1 MSNERATSVRWRIV
15 GLLLAYSALVHF
27 NRISISVAG
36 NERLQSQFGI
46 PETTLGNLYSAYLI
60 AYTLLMTPGG
70 WFIDRFGPRAA
81 LLVVGFGSAVCVG
94 LCGAAGFTLT
104 SAAGIVS
111 ALIGIRLLMGAAN
124 APFHPGAA
132 YAVGKWIPG
141 PQRAGVNGL
150 VNAAALLGI
159 SSTYTLFGFLMDR
172 LGWPTAFLAAA
183 AVTGVVSAAW
193 CVYAASAPARHRGV
207 NETERRL
214 IEAEAPGRPARHRS
228 FAVPPW
234 KRRSV
239 ILLTLS
245 YAAVGYFQY
254 LFFYWMQYYFDKVLG
269 LGKADGRLFATIPAV
284 AMAVGMAAGGWLTD
298 RAQERL
304 GARRG
309 RIAVTM
315 SGMMLSAILLGVGVL
330 CREPFWI
337 VTFFSLALA
346 SLGASEGAFW
356 TTAIDLGGEQ
366 AGVSAA
372 IVNTGG
378 NAGGALAP
386 WLTPRISLVFGWHG
400 ALIVACVFCFAGAIL
415 WAWVDPDEGCE
426 TPPIGEPPPSS
437 KTPIEHPSPSAGAPM
452 ASATKSL
459 QPGPGFPY

>member
-1 MSNERATSVRWRIV
+1 MTNDRASSVRWRIV

-46 PETTLGNLYSAYLI
+46 SETTLGNLYSAYLV

-94 LCGAAGFTLT
+94 LCGVAGFTVT
-104 SAAGIVS
+104 TAASIVS
-111 ALIGIRLLMGAAN
+111 VLIGIRLLMGVAN

-159 SSTYTLFGFLMDR
+159 SSTYYLFGFLMDR
-172 LGWPTAFLAAA
+172 VGWPTAFLAAA
-183 AVTGVVSAAW
+183 AVTGVVAAAW
-193 CVYAASAPARHRGV
+193 FGYAAAGPARHRGV
-207 NETERRL
+207 NEAERRL
-214 IEAEAPGRPARHRS
+214 IEAPAPGRPVRRRS
-228 FAVPPW
+228 SSGSPW
-234 KRRSV
+234 KRRSIV
-239 ILLTLS
+239 LLTLS

-269 LGKADGRLFATIPAV
+269 LGKADGRLYATIPAV

-298 RAQERL
+298 RAQGRW

-309 RIAVTM
+309 RVAVPM
-315 SGMMLSAILLGVGVL
+315 SGMLLSAALLGAGVL
-330 CREPFWI
+330 CREPVWI
-337 VTFFSLALA
+337 VTCFSLALA
-346 SLGASEGAFW
+346 ALGSSEGAFW
-356 TTAIDLGGEQ
+356 TTAVDLGGER
-366 AGVSAA
+366 AGVAAA

-386 WLTPRISLVFGWHG
+386 WLTPRISVVLGWHG
-400 ALIVACVFCFAGAIL
+400 ALIVACVFCVVGAVL
-415 WAWVDPDEGCE
+415 WAWVDPDEGCDALGIDGPRPSTE
-426 TPPIGEPPPSS
+426 TPLER
-437 KTPIEHPSPSAGAPM
+437 PSPSGSSP
-452 ASATKSL
+452 
-459 QPGPGFPY
+459 PGDPSSILSGRAY

>member
-1 MSNERATSVRWRIV
+1 MTNERATSVRWRIV
-15 GLLLAYSALVHF
+15 SLLLATSALVHF

-94 LCGAAGFTLT
+94 LCGAAGFTIT
-104 SAAGIVS
+104 TAAGIVS
-111 ALIGIRLLMGAAN
+111 ALIGIRLFMGVAN

-132 YAVGKWIPG
+132 YAVAKWIPG
-141 PQRAGVNGL
+141 PQRAGANGL

-159 SSTYTLFGFLMDR
+159 SSTYYLFGFLMDR
-172 LGWPTAFLAAA
+172 LGWPTAFLVAA
-183 AVTGVVSAAW
+183 AVTGLVAAAW
-193 CVYAASAPARHRGV
+193 AGYAASGPARHRGV
-207 NETERRL
+207 NEAERRL
-214 IEAEAPGRPARHRS
+214 IEAEAPGRPARRRS
-228 FAVPPW
+228 SAVPPW

-269 LGKADGRLFATIPAV
+269 LGKADGRLYATVPAV

-298 RAQERL
+298 RAQERF
-304 GARRG
+304 GPRRG

-315 SGMMLSAILLGVGVL
+315 SGMMLSAALLGAGVL
-330 CREPFWI
+330 CRDPFWI

-356 TTAIDLGGEQ
+356 TTAVDLGGDR

-400 ALIVACVFCFAGAIL
+400 ALVVACVFCFVGAIL
-415 WAWVDPDEGCE
+415 WAWVDPDEGCDAL
-426 TPPIGEPPPSS
+426 PAGNPPPSS
-437 KTPIEHPSPSAGAPM
+437 EAPLKPASPSAFVPA
-452 ASATKSL
+452 ASESPSRA
-459 QPGPGFPY
+459 

>member
-1 MSNERATSVRWRIV
+1 MTNDRATSVRWRIV
-15 GLLLAYSALVHF
+15 SLLLAYAALVHF

-81 LLVVGFGSAVCVG
+81 LLLVGFGSAVCVG
-94 LCGAAGFTLT
+94 LCGLAGFTMT
-104 SAAGIVS
+104 TAAGIVS
-111 ALIGIRLLMGAAN
+111 ALIGIRLLMGVAN

-132 YAVGKWIPG
+132 YAVAKWIPG

-159 SSTYTLFGFLMDR
+159 SSTYYLFGFLMDR

-183 AVTGVVSAAW
+183 AVTGVVAAAW
-193 CVYAASAPARHRGV
+193 AGYAASGPARHRGV

-214 IEAEAPGRPARHRS
+214 IETEAPGRPVRRRS
-228 FAVPPW
+228 SGAPW

-269 LGKADGRLFATIPAV
+269 LGKDDGRLYATIPAV
-284 AMAVGMAAGGWLTD
+284 AMAIGMAGGGWLTD
-298 RAQERL
+298 RAQSRF

-315 SGMMLSAILLGVGVL
+315 SGMMLSAALLGAGVL
-330 CREPFWI
+330 CREPLWI

-346 SLGASEGAFW
+346 SLGACEGAFW
-356 TTAIDLGGEQ
+356 TTAVDLGGER

-400 ALIVACVFCFAGAIL
+400 ALVVACIFCFAGAIL
-415 WAWVDPDEGCE
+415 WAWVDPDEGCD
-426 TPPIGEPPPSS
+426 PLPAGGPPPSS
-437 KTPIEHPSPSAGAPM
+437 ENPVERPSPAAFR
-452 ASATKSL
+452 ATA
-459 QPGPGFPY
+459 

>member
-1 MSNERATSVRWRIV
+1 MTNDRATSVRWRIV

-46 PETTLGNLYSAYLI
+46 SETTLGNLYSAYLI

-81 LLVVGFGSAVCVG
+81 LLVVGFGSAICVG
-94 LCGAAGFTLT
+94 LCGVAGFTVT
-104 SAAGIVS
+104 TAAAIVS
-111 ALIGIRLLMGAAN
+111 ALIGIRLFMGVAN

-159 SSTYTLFGFLMDR
+159 SSTYYLFGFLMDR
-172 LGWPTAFLAAA
+172 LGWPTAFLVAA
-183 AVTGVVSAAW
+183 AVTGAVAAAW
-193 CVYAASAPARHRGV
+193 CAYAANGPARHRGV
-207 NETERRL
+207 NEAERGL
-214 IEAEAPGRPARHRS
+214 IEAPIPGRPLRRAGS
-228 FAVPPW
+228 AESPW
-234 KRRSV
+234 KKRSIV
-239 ILLTLS
+239 LLTAS

-269 LGKADGRLFATIPAV
+269 LGKDDGRLYATIPAL

-298 RAQERL
+298 RAQGL
-304 GARRG
+304 WGARRG
-309 RIAVTM
+309 RVAVTM
-315 SGMMLSAILLGVGVL
+315 SGMMLSAILLGAGVL
-330 CREPFWI
+330 CREPVWI
-337 VTFFSLALA
+337 VTCFSLALA
-346 SLGASEGAFW
+346 ALGSSEGAFW
-356 TTAIDLGGEQ
+356 TTAIDLGGER
-366 AGVSAA
+366 AGVAAA

-400 ALIVACVFCFAGAIL
+400 ALIVACVFCAVGAVL
-415 WAWVDPDEGCE
+415 WAWIDPDEGGD
-426 TPPIGEPPPSS
+426 PLAAGEPPP
-437 KTPIEHPSPSAGAPM
+437 PAGLLRERPSPSAFAPV
-452 ASATKSL
+452 SSG
-459 QPGPGFPY
+459 PGP

>member
-1 MSNERATSVRWRIV
+1 MTDDRATSVRWRIV
-15 GLLLAYSALVHF
+15 GLLLATSALVHF

-36 NERLQSQFGI
+36 NERLQAQFGI

-81 LLVVGFGSAVCVG
+81 LLLVGFGSAVCVG
-94 LCGAAGFTLT
+94 LCGAAGFAMTT
-104 SAAGIVS
+104 AAGIVS
-111 ALIGIRLLMGAAN
+111 VLIAIRLFMGVAN

-132 YAVGKWIPG
+132 YAVAKWIPG

-159 SSTYTLFGFLMDR
+159 SSTYYLFGFMMDR

-183 AVTGVVSAAW
+183 AVTAAVAAAW
-193 CVYAASAPARHRGV
+193 AGYSASAPARHRGV
-207 NETERRL
+207 NGAERRL
-214 IEAEAPGRPARHRS
+214 IEAEAPGRPVRRRS
-228 FAVPPW
+228 SGVPPW

-254 LFFYWMQYYFDKVLG
+254 LFFYWMQHYFDKILG
-269 LGKADGRLFATIPAV
+269 LGKADGRLYATIPAV
-284 AMAVGMAAGGWLTD
+284 AMAIGMAAGGWLTD
-298 RAQERL
+298 RAQALL

-315 SGMMLSAILLGVGVL
+315 SGMMLSAALLGGGVL

-356 TTAIDLGGEQ
+356 TTAVDLGGER

-386 WLTPRISLVFGWHG
+386 WLTPRISLVFGWHA
-400 ALIVACVFCFAGAIL
+400 ALIVACVFCFIGAIL
-415 WAWVDPDEGCE
+415 WAWIDPDEGCDPLP
-426 TPPIGEPPPSS
+426 TGGASPSS
-437 KTPIEHPSPSAGAPM
+437 ESPVGHPSPVARSPIASPSGAGA
-452 ASATKSL
+452 
-459 QPGPGFPY
+459 

>member
-1 MSNERATSVRWRIV
+1 MNERATSVRWRIV
-15 GLLLAYSALVHF
+15 AMLLASAALVHF

-81 LLVVGFGSAVCVG
+81 LLIVGFGSALCVG
-94 LCGAAGFTLT
+94 LCGAAGFGVT

-111 ALIGIRLLMGAAN
+111 VLVGIRLLMGAAN

-132 YAVGKWIPG
+132 YAVMRWIPA
-141 PQRAGVNGL
+141 PQRAWVNGL
-150 VNAAALLGI
+150 INAAALVGI
-159 SSTYTLFGFLMDR
+159 SCTYYLFGFMMDR
-172 LGWPTAFLAAA
+172 MGWPTAFLCSA
-183 AVTGVVSAAW
+183 AVTGLVAVVWAAG
-193 CVYAASAPARHRGV
+193 ARNGPAEHAGV
-207 NETERRL
+207 NDAERRR
-214 IEAEAPGRPARHRS
+214 IDAEISGKPPRRRS
-228 FAVPPW
+228 FLLPPW

-269 LGKADGRLFATIPAV
+269 LGKDDGRLYATIPTV

-298 RAQERL
+298 LAQGRW

-309 RIAVTM
+309 RLTVTM
-315 SGMMLSAILLGVGVL
+315 SGMLASALLLGAGVL
-330 CREPFWI
+330 CRQPLWI
-337 VTFFSLALA
+337 ATCFSLALA
-346 SLGASEGAFW
+346 SLGACEGAFW
-356 TTAIDLGGEQ
+356 TTAIDLGGDR

-386 WLTPRISLVFGWHG
+386 WLTPRLSLLFGWHG
-400 ALIVACVFCFAGAIL
+400 ALAVACIICFLGALL
-415 WAWVDPDEGCE
+415 WLWIDPDEG
-426 TPPIGEPPPSS
+426 
-437 KTPIEHPSPSAGAPM
+437 
-452 ASATKSL
+452 L
-459 QPGPGFPY
+459 QPGESRPPNENPQEHPVLDGGDRVERQLA

>member
-1 MSNERATSVRWRIV
+1 MSERATSVRWRIV
-15 GLLLAYSALVHF
+15 GMLLVSAALVHF

-70 WFIDRFGPRAA
+70 WFIDRFGQRAA
-81 LLVVGFGSAVCVG
+81 LLIVGFGSALCVG
-94 LCGAAGFTLT
+94 LCGAAGFLVT

-111 ALIGIRLLMGAAN
+111 VLVAIRLFMGAAN

-132 YAVGKWIPG
+132 YAVMKWIPA
-141 PQRAGVNGL
+141 PQRAWVNGL

-159 SSTYTLFGFLMDR
+159 SCTYYLFGFMMDR
-172 LGWPTAFLAAA
+172 LGWPSAFLCSA
-183 AVTGVVSAAW
+183 AVTGLVAVVWAA
-193 CVYAASAPARHRGV
+193 AARNTPAEHRGV
-207 NETERRL
+207 NDAERRQ
-214 IEAEAPGRPARHRS
+214 IDAEVSGRPAPRRS
-228 FAVPPW
+228 FRLPPW

-269 LGKADGRLFATIPAV
+269 LGKADGRLYATIPTV

-298 RAQERL
+298 RAQSRW

-309 RIAVTM
+309 RVTVTM
-315 SGMMLSAILLGVGVL
+315 SGMLASAVLLGAGVL
-330 CREPFWI
+330 CRQPFWI
-337 VTFFSLALA
+337 ATCFSLALA
-346 SLGASEGAFW
+346 SLGACEGAFW
-356 TTAIDLGGEQ
+356 TTAIDLGGNR

-386 WLTPRISLVFGWHG
+386 WLTPRVSVLFGWHA
-400 ALIVACVFCFAGAIL
+400 ALIVACLICFLGAVL
-415 WAWVDPDEGCE
+415 WVWIDPDEGLQSPE
-426 TPPIGEPPPSS
+426 AREWGPPNEDLQ
-437 KTPIEHPSPSAGAPM
+437 ERSALSGGGGVNLTA
-452 ASATKSL
+452 
-459 QPGPGFPY
+459 

>member
-1 MSNERATSVRWRIV
+1 VSDRATSVRWRIV
-15 GLLLAYSALVHF
+15 TMLLVSAALVHF

-60 AYTLLMTPGG
+60 AYTLFMTPGG
-70 WFIDRFGPRAA
+70 WFIDRFGQRAA
-81 LLVVGFGSAVCVG
+81 LLIVGFGSAICVG
-94 LCGAAGFTLT
+94 LCGAAGFLVTT
-104 SAAGIVS
+104 AAGIVS
-111 ALIGIRLLMGAAN
+111 VLVAIRLFMGAAN

-132 YAVGKWIPG
+132 YAVMKWIPA
-141 PQRAGVNGL
+141 PQRAWVNGL

-159 SSTYTLFGFLMDR
+159 SCTYYLFGFMMDR
-172 LGWPTAFLAAA
+172 LGWPTAFLCSA
-183 AVTGVVSAAW
+183 AVTGVVAVFWAA
-193 CVYAASAPARHRGV
+193 AARNTPAEHKGV
-207 NETERRL
+207 NEAERRR
-214 IEAEAPGRPARHRS
+214 IDAEVSGRPAPQRS
-228 FAVPPW
+228 FRLPPW

-269 LGKADGRLFATIPAV
+269 LGKADGRLYATIPTI

-298 RAQERL
+298 RAQNRW

-309 RIAVTM
+309 RVTVTM
-315 SGMMLSAILLGVGVL
+315 SGMLASAVLLGAGVL
-330 CREPFWI
+330 CRQPFWI
-337 VTFFSLALA
+337 ATCFSLALA
-346 SLGASEGAFW
+346 SLGACEGAFW
-356 TTAIDLGGEQ
+356 TTAIDLGGKR

-386 WLTPRISLVFGWHG
+386 WLTPRISLLFGWHG
-400 ALIVACVFCFAGAIL
+400 ALIVACLICFLGALL
-415 WAWVDPDEGCE
+415 WAWIDPDEGLQNPE
-426 TPPIGEPPPSS
+426 AGELGPPSQDLQ
-437 KTPIEHPSPSAGAPM
+437 EHSSLSGGGAVNLSA
-452 ASATKSL
+452 
-459 QPGPGFPY
+459 

>member
-1 MSNERATSVRWRIV
+1 VSERATSVRWRIV
-15 GLLLAYSALVHF
+15 AMLLASSALVHF

-60 AYTLLMTPGG
+60 AYTLLMSPGG
-70 WFIDRFGPRAA
+70 WFIDRFGPRPA
-81 LLVVGFGSAVCVG
+81 LLVVGFGSALCVG
-94 LCGAAGFTLT
+94 LCGAAGFLVA

-111 ALIGIRLLMGAAN
+111 LLVAIRLFMGATN

-132 YAVGKWIPG
+132 YAVMKWIPG
-141 PQRAGVNGL
+141 PQRAWVNGL

-159 SSTYTLFGFLMDR
+159 SCTYSLFGFMMDR
-172 LGWPTAFLAAA
+172 MGWPTAFLCSA
-183 AVTGVVSAAW
+183 AVTGLVAVAAA
-193 CVYAASAPARHRGV
+193 VLARNGPAEHRGV
-207 NETERRL
+207 NAAERRL
-214 IEAEAPGRPARHRS
+214 IEAAASGKPAPRRAFRL
-228 FAVPPW
+228 PPW

-269 LGKADGRLFATIPAV
+269 LGKADGRLYATIPTI
-284 AMAVGMAAGGWLTD
+284 AMAGGMAAGGWLTD
-298 RAQERL
+298 RAQGRW

-309 RIAVTM
+309 RVVVTM
-315 SGMMLSAILLGVGVL
+315 TGMIASAALLGAGVL
-330 CREPFWI
+330 CRNPHAI
-337 VTFFSLALA
+337 VACFSLALA

-356 TTAIDLGGEQ
+356 TTAIDLGGDR
-366 AGVSAA
+366 AGLSAA

-386 WLTPRISLVFGWHG
+386 WLTPRISLIFGWSA
-400 ALIVACVFCFAGAIL
+400 ALTVACVVCFLGAVL
-415 WAWVDPDEGCE
+415 WIWIDPDEGLE
-426 TPPIGEPPPSS
+426 NPRTGESPPPEELRQ
-437 KTPIEHPSPSAGAPM
+437 EHPVPVDRQFA
-452 ASATKSL
+452 
-459 QPGPGFPY
+459 